1 MVARAKHLYRPEYFD
16 AQKLDNQGS
25 ILIDASL
32 NQHLFVAASMFVLM
46 GIIFFVVFAEYTR
59 RGTLNGVV
67 SPTGGI
73 VKVQANDEGYA
84 EKVFVTEGQKILSGE
99 PLYEIKT
106 ERYDEFGQ
114 GVKKRIVTAIENQIT
129 LLNERR
135 NKEIEKSQ
143 HQLQVIDYDQVR
155 LSEEASILE
164 VVVDLSEQELKL
176 AQSLVDKQQV
186 LVNKQFISK
195 IEFQRQRLELIT
207 LKTKVQTQRLS
218 LQRLLREKAK
228 LKETKET
235 LQLELDIALQEIDR
249 QLQQIDQS
257 KIEYFYQTDTQ
268 VVSPV
273 DGVVASIFVKEG
285 HSVNKGQPLLVVI
298 PKGEEP
304 AIVELYASSRSIG
317 FLQKGQGVRLRFDAF
332 PYEKFGVQQGVISS
346 ISKSAVSAEMLPN
359 SPLIQSQLSR
369 ANGGMG
375 LYQVRVKLDK
385 PTITVYG
392 EEQLFVPGMTLTAD
406 IELDTRKV
414 YEWLLEPLY
423 TIQGRI

>member
-1 MVARAKHLYRPEYFD
+1 MVARAKHLYRPEYFE
-16 AQKLDNQGS
+16 AQRSANQGS
-25 ILIDASL
+25 ILIDASVSQ
-32 NQHLFVAASMFVLM
+32 NLFVGASVFVLLT
-46 GIIFFVVFAEYTR
+46 IIFFVVFAEYTR
-59 RGTLNGVV
+59 RDTLNGVV

-73 VKVQANDEGYA
+73 VKIQSNDEGYA
-84 EKVFVTEGQKILSGE
+84 ENVFVTEGQKVLAGE
-99 PLYEIKT
+99 ALYEIKT

-114 GVKKRIVTAIENQIT
+114 GVKKRIVTTIENQIT

-135 NKEIEKSQ
+135 NKEVEKSQ
-143 HQLQVIDYDQVR
+143 HQREVIEDDLAR
-155 LSEEASILE
+155 LSEEASILK
-164 VVVDLSEQELKL
+164 VVVDLSEQELSL

-186 LVNKQFISK
+186 LANKQFISS
-195 IEFQRQRLELIT
+195 IELQKQRLELIT
-207 LKTKVQTQRLS
+207 LEAKVQTQRLS
-218 LQRLLREKAK
+218 LQRLVREKAK
-228 LKETKET
+228 LEESKDT

-249 QLQQIDQS
+249 QLQKVTQN

-268 VVSPV
+268 VVSPI

-298 PKGEEP
+298 PEGEDP
-304 AIVELYASSRSIG
+304 VVVELYAPSRSIG
-317 FLQKGQGVRLRFDAF
+317 FIQEGQDVRLRFDAF
-332 PYEKFGVQQGVISS
+332 PYEKFGVQQGVIAS

-369 ANGGMG
+369 TLGGVG

-392 EEQLFVPGMTLTAD
+392 EEQVFVPGMTLTAD

-423 TIQGRI
+423 TINGRI

>member
-1 MVARAKHLYRPEYFD
+1 MT
-16 AQKLDNQGS
+16 
-25 ILIDASL
+25 
-32 NQHLFVAASMFVLM
+32 
-46 GIIFFVVFAEYTR
+46 IIFFVVFAEYTR
-59 RGTLNGVV
+59 RDTLNGVV

-73 VKVQANDEGYA
+73 VKIQSNDEGYA
-84 EKVFVTEGQKILSGE
+84 ENVFVTEGQKVLAGE
-99 PLYEIKT
+99 ALYEIKT

-114 GVKKRIVTAIENQIT
+114 GVKKRIVTTIENQIT

-135 NKEIEKSQ
+135 NKEVEKSQ
-143 HQLQVIDYDQVR
+143 HQREVIEDDLAR
-155 LSEEASILE
+155 LSEEASILK
-164 VVVDLSEQELKL
+164 VVVDLSEQELSL

-186 LVNKQFISK
+186 LVNKQFISS
-195 IEFQRQRLELIT
+195 IELQKQRLELIT
-207 LKTKVQTQRLS
+207 LEAKVQTQRLS
-218 LQRLLREKAK
+218 LQRLVREKAK
-228 LKETKET
+228 LEESKDA

-249 QLQQIDQS
+249 QLQQITQN

-268 VVSPV
+268 VVSPI

-298 PKGEEP
+298 PEGEDP
-304 AIVELYASSRSIG
+304 VVVELYAPSRSIG
-317 FLQKGQGVRLRFDAF
+317 FIQEGQDVRLRFDAF
-332 PYEKFGVQQGVISS
+332 PYEKFGVQQGVIAS

-369 ANGGMG
+369 TLGGVG

-385 PTITVYG
+385 PTITIYG
-392 EEQLFVPGMTLTAD
+392 EEQVFVPGMTLTAD

-423 TIQGRI
+423 TINGRI

>member
-16 AQKLDNQGS
+16 AQKSDNQGS

-99 PLYEIKT
+99 PLYGIKT

>member
-1 MVARAKHLYRPEYFD
+1 VVARAKHLYRPEYFE
-16 AQKLDNQGS
+16 AQRSDNQGS
-25 ILIDASL
+25 ILIDASVSQ
-32 NQHLFVAASMFVLM
+32 NLFVGASVFVLLT
-46 GIIFFVVFAEYTR
+46 IIFFVVFAEYTR
-59 RGTLNGVV
+59 RDTLNGVV

-73 VKVQANDEGYA
+73 VKIQSNDEGYA
-84 EKVFVTEGQKILSGE
+84 ENVFVTEGQKVLAGE
-99 PLYEIKT
+99 ALYEIKT

-114 GVKKRIVTAIENQIT
+114 GVKKRIVTTIENQIA

-135 NKEIEKSQ
+135 NKEVEKSQ
-143 HQLQVIDYDQVR
+143 HQREVIEDDLAR
-155 LSEEASILE
+155 LSEEASILK
-164 VVVDLSEQELKL
+164 VVVDLSEQELSL

-186 LVNKQFISK
+186 LANKQFISS
-195 IEFQRQRLELIT
+195 IELQKQRLELIT
-207 LKTKVQTQRLS
+207 LEAKVQNQRLS
-218 LQRLLREKAK
+218 LQRLVREKAK
-228 LKETKET
+228 LEESKDT

-249 QLQQIDQS
+249 QLQQVTQN

-268 VVSPV
+268 VVSPI

-298 PKGEEP
+298 PEGEDP
-304 AIVELYASSRSIG
+304 VVVELYAPSRSIG
-317 FLQKGQGVRLRFDAF
+317 FIQEGQDVRLRFDAF
-332 PYEKFGVQQGVISS
+332 PYEKFGVQQGVIAS

-369 ANGGMG
+369 TLGGVG

-392 EEQLFVPGMTLTAD
+392 EEQVFVPGMTLTAD

-423 TIQGRI
+423 TINGRI

>member
-1 MVARAKHLYRPEYFD
+1 MVARAKHLYRPEYFE
-16 AQKLDNQGS
+16 AQRSDNQGS
-25 ILIDASL
+25 ILIDASVSQ
-32 NQHLFVAASMFVLM
+32 NLFVGASIFVLLT
-46 GIIFFVVFAEYTR
+46 IIFFVVFAEYTR
-59 RGTLNGVV
+59 RDTLNGVV

-73 VKVQANDEGYA
+73 VKIQSNDEGYA
-84 EKVFVTEGQKILSGE
+84 ENVFVTEGQKVLAGE
-99 PLYEIKT
+99 ALYEIKT

-114 GVKKRIVTAIENQIT
+114 GVKKRIVTTIENQIT

-135 NKEIEKSQ
+135 NKEVEKSQ
-143 HQLQVIDYDQVR
+143 HQREVIEDDLAR
-155 LSEEASILE
+155 LSEEASILK
-164 VVVDLSEQELKL
+164 VVVDLSEQELSL

-186 LVNKQFISK
+186 LANKQFISS
-195 IEFQRQRLELIT
+195 IELQKQRLELIT
-207 LKTKVQTQRLS
+207 LEAKVQTQRLS
-218 LQRLLREKAK
+218 LQRLVREKAK
-228 LKETKET
+228 LEESKDA

-249 QLQQIDQS
+249 QLQKVTQN

-268 VVSPV
+268 VVSPI

-298 PKGEEP
+298 PEGEDP
-304 AIVELYASSRSIG
+304 VVVELYAPSRSIG
-317 FLQKGQGVRLRFDAF
+317 FIEEGQDVRLRFDAF
-332 PYEKFGVQQGVISS
+332 PYEKFGVQQGVIAS

-369 ANGGMG
+369 TLGGVG

-392 EEQLFVPGMTLTAD
+392 EEQVFVPGMTLTAD

-423 TIQGRI
+423 TINGRI

>member
-1 MVARAKHLYRPEYFD
+1 MVARAKHLYRPEYFE
-16 AQKLDNQGS
+16 AQRSDNQGS
-25 ILIDASL
+25 ILIDASVSQ
-32 NQHLFVAASMFVLM
+32 NLFVGASVFVLLT
-46 GIIFFVVFAEYTR
+46 IIFFVVFAEYTR
-59 RGTLNGVV
+59 RDTLNGVV

-73 VKVQANDEGYA
+73 VKIQSNDEGYA
-84 EKVFVTEGQKILSGE
+84 ENVFVTEGQKVLAGE
-99 PLYEIKT
+99 ALYEIKT

-114 GVKKRIVTAIENQIT
+114 GVKKRIVTTIENQIT

-135 NKEIEKSQ
+135 NKEVEKSQ
-143 HQLQVIDYDQVR
+143 HQREVIEDDLAR
-155 LSEEASILE
+155 LSEEASILK
-164 VVVDLSEQELKL
+164 VVVDLSEQELSL

-186 LVNKQFISK
+186 LVNKQFISS
-195 IEFQRQRLELIT
+195 IELQKQRLELIT
-207 LKTKVQTQRLS
+207 LEAKVQTQRLS
-218 LQRLLREKAK
+218 LQRLVREKAK
-228 LKETKET
+228 LEESKDA

-249 QLQQIDQS
+249 QLQQITQN

-268 VVSPV
+268 VVSPI

-298 PKGEEP
+298 PEGEDP
-304 AIVELYASSRSIG
+304 VVVELYAPSRSIG
-317 FLQKGQGVRLRFDAF
+317 FIQEGQDVRLRFDAF
-332 PYEKFGVQQGVISS
+332 PYEKFGVQQGVIAS

-369 ANGGMG
+369 TLGGVG

-385 PTITVYG
+385 PTITIYG
-392 EEQLFVPGMTLTAD
+392 EEQVFVPGMTLTAD

-423 TIQGRI
+423 TINGRI

>member
-1 MVARAKHLYRPEYFD
+1 MVARAKHLYRPEYFE
-16 AQKLDNQGS
+16 AQRSDNQGS
-25 ILIDASL
+25 ILIDASVSQ
-32 NQHLFVAASMFVLM
+32 NLFVGASVFVLLT
-46 GIIFFVVFAEYTR
+46 IIFFVVFAEYTR
-59 RGTLNGVV
+59 RDTLNGVV

-73 VKVQANDEGYA
+73 VKIQSNDEGYA
-84 EKVFVTEGQKILSGE
+84 ENVFVTEGQKVLAGE
-99 PLYEIKT
+99 ALYEIKT

-114 GVKKRIVTAIENQIT
+114 GVKKRIVTTIENQVT

-135 NKEIEKSQ
+135 NKEVEKSQ
-143 HQLQVIDYDQVR
+143 HQREVIEDDLAR
-155 LSEEASILE
+155 LSEEASILK
-164 VVVDLSEQELKL
+164 VVVDLSEQELSL

-186 LVNKQFISK
+186 LANKQFISS
-195 IEFQRQRLELIT
+195 IELQKQRLELIT
-207 LKTKVQTQRLS
+207 LEAKVQTQRLS
-218 LQRLLREKAK
+218 LQRLVREKAK
-228 LKETKET
+228 LEESKDT

-249 QLQQIDQS
+249 QLQKVTQN

-268 VVSPV
+268 VVSPI

-298 PKGEEP
+298 PEGEDP
-304 AIVELYASSRSIG
+304 VVVELYAPSRSIG
-317 FLQKGQGVRLRFDAF
+317 FIQEGQDVRLRFDAF
-332 PYEKFGVQQGVISS
+332 PYEKFGVQQGVIAS

-369 ANGGMG
+369 TLGGVG

-392 EEQLFVPGMTLTAD
+392 EEQVFVPGMTLTAD

-423 TIQGRI
+423 TINGRI

>member
-1 MVARAKHLYRPEYFD
+1 MVVRAKHLYRPEYFE
-16 AQKLDNQGS
+16 AQKSDHQGS

-32 NQHLFVAASMFVLM
+32 NQYLFVGASVFVLM
-46 GIIFFVVFAEYTR
+46 TIIFFVVFAEYTR
-59 RGTLNGVV
+59 RDTLNGVV

-84 EKVFVTEGQKILSGE
+84 EKVFVSEGQTILAGE

-114 GVKKRIVTAIENQIT
+114 GVKQRIVSTIDNQII

-135 NKEIEKSQ
+135 NKEVEKSQ
-143 HQLQVIDYDQVR
+143 HQLEVIDDDLVR
-155 LSEEASILE
+155 LSEEVGILN
-164 VVVDLSEQELKL
+164 VVVDLSEQELTL

-186 LVNKQFISK
+186 LVNKQFIST
-195 IEFQRQRLELIT
+195 IELQRQKLELIT
-207 LKTKVQTQRLS
+207 LEAKVQTQRLS
-218 LQRLLREKAK
+218 LQRLVREQAK
-228 LKETKET
+228 LEETKDT
-235 LQLELDIALQEIDR
+235 LQLELDITLQEIDR
-249 QLQQIDQS
+249 QLQQIAQN

-268 VVSPV
+268 VVSPIN
-273 DGVVASIFVKEG
+273 GVVASIFVKEG
-285 HSVNKGQPLLVVI
+285 HSVNTGQPLLVVI
-298 PKGEEP
+298 PEGEKP
-304 AIVELYASSRSIG
+304 VVVELYAPSRSIG
-317 FLQKGQGVRLRFDAF
+317 FIQEGQDVRLRFDAF

-346 ISKSAVSAEMLPN
+346 ISKSAVTAEMLPN

-369 ANGGMG
+369 THGGVG

-392 EEQLFVPGMTLTAD
+392 EEQMFVPGMTLTAD

-423 TIQGRI
+423 TIKGRM

>member
-1 MVARAKHLYRPEYFD
+1 MVARAKHLYRPEYFE
-16 AQKLDNQGS
+16 AQRSDNQGS
-25 ILIDASL
+25 ILIDASVSQ
-32 NQHLFVAASMFVLM
+32 NLFVGASVFVLLT
-46 GIIFFVVFAEYTR
+46 IIFFVVFAEYTR
-59 RGTLNGVV
+59 RDTLNGVV

-73 VKVQANDEGYA
+73 VKIQSNDEGYA
-84 EKVFVTEGQKILSGE
+84 ENVFVTEGQKVLAGE
-99 PLYEIKT
+99 ALYEIKT

-114 GVKKRIVTAIENQIT
+114 GVKKRIVTTIENQIA

-135 NKEIEKSQ
+135 NKEVEKSQ
-143 HQLQVIDYDQVR
+143 HQREVIEDDLAR
-155 LSEEASILE
+155 LSEEASILK
-164 VVVDLSEQELKL
+164 VVVDLSEQELSL

-186 LVNKQFISK
+186 LANKQFISS
-195 IEFQRQRLELIT
+195 IELQKQRLELIT
-207 LKTKVQTQRLS
+207 LEAKVQNQRLS
-218 LQRLLREKAK
+218 LQRLVREKAK
-228 LKETKET
+228 LEESKDT

-249 QLQQIDQS
+249 QLQQVTQN

-268 VVSPV
+268 VVSPI

-298 PKGEEP
+298 PEGEDP
-304 AIVELYASSRSIG
+304 VVVELYAPSRSIG
-317 FLQKGQGVRLRFDAF
+317 FIQEGQDVRLRFDAF
-332 PYEKFGVQQGVISS
+332 PYEKFGVQQGVIAS

-369 ANGGMG
+369 TLGGVG

-392 EEQLFVPGMTLTAD
+392 EEQVFVPGMTLTAD

-423 TIQGRI
+423 TINGRI

>member
-16 AQKLDNQGS
+16 AQKSDNQGS

>member
-1 MVARAKHLYRPEYFD
+1 MR
-16 AQKLDNQGS
+16 
-25 ILIDASL
+25 
-32 NQHLFVAASMFVLM
+32 
-46 GIIFFVVFAEYTR
+46 
-59 RGTLNGVV
+59 
-67 SPTGGI
+67 
-73 VKVQANDEGYA
+73 
-84 EKVFVTEGQKILSGE
+84 
-99 PLYEIKT
+99 IKT

>member
-1 MVARAKHLYRPEYFD
+1 MVVRAKNLYRPEYFE
-16 AQKLDNQGS
+16 AQKSDNQGS

-32 NQHLFVAASMFVLM
+32 NQHLFVAASLFVLM
-46 GIIFFVVFAEYTR
+46 TILFFVVFAEYTR
-59 RGTLNGVV
+59 RDTLNGVV

-84 EKVFVTEGQKILSGE
+84 ENVFVVEGQKVLAGE

-114 GVKKRIVTAIENQIT
+114 GVKKRIVATIENQIT
-129 LLNERR
+129 LLNGRR
-135 NKEIEKSQ
+135 SKEIEKSQ
-143 HQLQVIDYDQVR
+143 HQLEVINDDLVG
-155 LSEEASILE
+155 LSEEVGILKL
-164 VVVDLSEQELKL
+164 VVDLSEQELRL

-186 LVNKQFISK
+186 LVNKRFISS
-195 IEFQRQRLELIT
+195 IEFQKQRLELIT
-207 LKTKVQTQRLS
+207 LEAKVQTQRLN
-218 LQRLLREKAK
+218 LQRLVREKSK
-228 LKETKET
+228 LEETKST
-235 LQLELDIALQEIDR
+235 LQLELEIALQEIDR
-249 QLQQIDQS
+249 QLQQIAQS
-257 KIEYFYQTDTQ
+257 KIEYSYQTDTQ
-268 VVSPV
+268 VVSPI

-304 AIVELYASSRSIG
+304 AVVELYASSRSIG

-369 ANGGMG
+369 TNGGVG

-385 PTITVYG
+385 PTITIYG

-406 IELDTRKV
+406 IELDTRKI

-423 TIQGRI
+423 TIKGRI

>member
-1 MVARAKHLYRPEYFD
+1 M
-16 AQKLDNQGS
+16 
-25 ILIDASL
+25 IDASL
-32 NQHLFVAASMFVLM
+32 NQHLFVAASLFVLM
-46 GIIFFVVFAEYTR
+46 TILVFVVFAEYTR
-59 RGTLNGVV
+59 RDTLNGVV

-84 EKVFVTEGQKILSGE
+84 ENVFVVEGQKVLAGE

-114 GVKKRIVTAIENQIT
+114 GVKKRIVATIENQIT
-129 LLNERR
+129 LLNARR
-135 NKEIEKSQ
+135 SKEIEKSQ
-143 HQLQVIDYDQVR
+143 HQLEVINDDLIG
-155 LSEEASILE
+155 LSEEAGILKL
-164 VVVDLSEQELKL
+164 VVDLSEQELTL

-186 LVNKQFISK
+186 LVNKRFISS
-195 IEFQRQRLELIT
+195 IEFQKQRLELIT
-207 LKTKVQTQRLS
+207 LETKVQTQRLN
-218 LQRLLREKAK
+218 LQRLVREKAK
-228 LKETKET
+228 LEETKNT

-249 QLQQIDQS
+249 QLQQIAQS

-268 VVSPV
+268 VVSPI

-304 AIVELYASSRSIG
+304 AVVELYASSRSIG

-369 ANGGMG
+369 ANGGVG

-385 PTITVYG
+385 PTITIYG

-406 IELDTRKV
+406 IELDTRKI

-423 TIQGRI
+423 TIKGRI

>member
-1 MVARAKHLYRPEYFD
+1 MVARAKHLYRPEYFE
-16 AQKLDNQGS
+16 AQKSDNQGS

-32 NQHLFVAASMFVLM
+32 NQHLFVAASLFVLM
-46 GIIFFVVFAEYTR
+46 TILVFVVFAEYTR
-59 RGTLNGVV
+59 RDTLNGVV

-84 EKVFVTEGQKILSGE
+84 ENVFVVEGQKVLAGE

-114 GVKKRIVTAIENQIT
+114 GVKKRIVATIENQIT
-129 LLNERR
+129 LLNARR
-135 NKEIEKSQ
+135 SKEIEKSQ
-143 HQLQVIDYDQVR
+143 HQLEVINDDLIG
-155 LSEEASILE
+155 LSEEAGILKL
-164 VVVDLSEQELKL
+164 VVDLSEQELTL

-186 LVNKQFISK
+186 LVNKRFISS
-195 IEFQRQRLELIT
+195 IEFQKQRLELIT
-207 LKTKVQTQRLS
+207 LETKVQTQRLN
-218 LQRLLREKAK
+218 LQRLVREKAK
-228 LKETKET
+228 LEETKNT

-249 QLQQIDQS
+249 QLQQIAQS

-268 VVSPV
+268 VVSPI

-304 AIVELYASSRSIG
+304 AVVELYASSRSIG

-369 ANGGMG
+369 ANGGVG

-385 PTITVYG
+385 PTITIYG

-406 IELDTRKV
+406 IELDTRKI

-423 TIQGRI
+423 TIKGRI

>member
-16 AQKLDNQGS
+16 AQKSDNQGS

-235 LQLELDIALQEIDR
+235 LQLELDIALQEIYC
-249 QLQQIDQS
+249 QLQQFDQS
-257 KIEYFYQTDTQ
+257 KIEIFIKPSQ

>member
-1 MVARAKHLYRPEYFD
+1 MVARAKHLYRPEYFE
-16 AQKLDNQGS
+16 AQRSDNQGS
-25 ILIDASL
+25 ILIDASVSQ
-32 NQHLFVAASMFVLM
+32 NLFVGASVFVLLT
-46 GIIFFVVFAEYTR
+46 IIFFVVFAEYTR
-59 RGTLNGVV
+59 RDTLNGVV

-73 VKVQANDEGYA
+73 VKIQSNDEGYA
-84 EKVFVTEGQKILSGE
+84 ENVFVTEGQKVLAGE
-99 PLYEIKT
+99 ALYEIKT

-114 GVKKRIVTAIENQIT
+114 GVKKRIVTTIENQVT

-135 NKEIEKSQ
+135 NKEVEKSQ
-143 HQLQVIDYDQVR
+143 HQREVIEDDLAR
-155 LSEEASILE
+155 LSEEASILK
-164 VVVDLSEQELKL
+164 VVVDLSEQELSL

-186 LVNKQFISK
+186 LANKQFISS
-195 IEFQRQRLELIT
+195 IELQKQRLELIT
-207 LKTKVQTQRLS
+207 LEAKVQTQRLS
-218 LQRLLREKAK
+218 LQRLVREKAK
-228 LKETKET
+228 LEESKDT

-249 QLQQIDQS
+249 QLQKVTQN

-268 VVSPV
+268 VVSPI

-298 PKGEEP
+298 PEGEDP
-304 AIVELYASSRSIG
+304 VVVELYAPSRSIG
-317 FLQKGQGVRLRFDAF
+317 FIQEGQDVRLRFDAF
-332 PYEKFGVQQGVISS
+332 PYEKFGVQQGVIAS
-346 ISKSAVSAEMLPN
+346 ISKSAVSADMLPN

-369 ANGGMG
+369 TLGGVG

-392 EEQLFVPGMTLTAD
+392 EEQVFVPGMTLTAD

-423 TIQGRI
+423 TINGRI